1 MYRQFIEHIVLPLGD
16 KVSGSTVMKQL
27 KQWRTIGNQSEQ
39 SIQQLSEDKLQQL
52 LTEVVQNVPY
62 YHQYQNKDGLS
73 PIAWLKTFPIMT
85 KQEINAHIQTLTSKP
100 LDQLIKKESSGSSGI
115 HATTYMDRAS
125 LDTIRAI
132 QMLWWEWAG
141 WKIGQ
146 PILQTGMG
154 KDRGRLKKV
163 KDLVLRTNY
172 TLAFGLSKNEV
183 LDILTNNQQR
193 KNTFLAG
200 YASSL
205 YVLAKTA
212 NESNINTIHFD
223 AAVSWGDKLF
233 PHYKEEIERAFHCKI
248 KDTYG
253 CSEGIM
259 IAAQKD
265 LDYYY
270 IMTPHVH
277 LELLDEHGNEVP
289 DGELGRVVVTRL
301 DTIGMPFVR
310 YYTGDLAVKLPKDK
324 YPKKRA
330 LNFPLLERVIGR
342 DTDIVKTQKGGQMI
356 VHFFTA
362 IFQLEPSFQQFK
374 IIQRDLT
381 GIEVEYIP
389 SAIFDPAAMARI
401 ETRIFE
407 ELKETISIKWKA
419 VNDIPPTKSGKPQII
434 ESLIK

>member
-1 MYRQFIEHIVLPLGD
+1 MYRKLIEHLVLPLGD
-16 KVSGSTVMKQL
+16 TVSGSTVMKQL
-27 KQWRTIGNQSEQ
+27 KAWRNYGTLSEEK
-39 SIQQLSEDKLQQL
+39 IQQLSDANLEKFLS
-52 LTEVVQNVPY
+52 EVVQTVPY
-62 YHQYQNKDGLS
+62 YHRFENKEGLS
-73 PIAWLKTFPIMT
+73 PRDWLKTFPIMT
-85 KQEINAHIQTLTSKP
+85 KHEINQHIQTLTSKP

-115 HATTYMDRAS
+115 HATTYMDRPS

-154 KDRGRLKKV
+154 KNRGKLKQL

-172 TLAFGLSKNEV
+172 TLAFGLSKPEV
-183 LDILTNNQQR
+183 LDILHQNQHR
-193 KNTFLAG
+193 KNSFLAG

-212 NESNINTIHFD
+212 NEAELSSIHFS

-233 PHYKEEIERAFHCKI
+233 PHYKEAIEKAFHCSI

-277 LELLDEHGNEVP
+277 LELVDEQGNEVP

-310 YYTGDLAVKLPKDK
+310 YYTGDLAVKLPKDR
-324 YPKKRA
+324 YPQDRE

-342 DTDIVKTQKGGQMI
+342 DTDIVKTRNGGQMI

-374 IIQRDLT
+374 IIQRNLD
-381 GIEVEYIP
+381 GIEVEFIP
-389 SAIFDPAAMARI
+389 SSHFDVAAKTRI
-401 ETRIFE
+401 EKRITE
-407 ELKETISIKWKA
+407 ELKENISIQWKE
-419 VNDIPPTKSGKPQII
+419 VQIIPPTKSGKPQII